1 MSPAVRSL
9 LVKTLGRELGLSRV
23 GIAPAAPLPGATYYK
38 SWLRRGYHA
47 GMGYLARNVER
58 RAAPASLLEG
68 ARSIICA
75 ALSYQSSSANRPHA
89 ETAPQAGPATGRVAR
104 YAHGRDYHLVLRER
118 LETLVER
125 LRQRLAEPFEARLFV
140 DTGPLLERELAAAA
154 GLGWIAKNTMLLSRE
169 LGSYTVLGEVL
180 TTLELAHDA
189 PETDHCGSCTRC
201 LDACPTGAFPAPYQ
215 MDASR
220 CISYLTIEHRGTVP
234 PEFHPAI
241 GEWVYGCDVCQ
252 EVCPWNGRPAPL
264 AGREELRPPVAG
276 RALDLVALLE
286 LPDQELRRRL
296 TGSPLLRPKPAGLRR
311 NAALVLG
318 NAGRAEAL
326 PALVRALGDPSPVVR
341 GQAAW
346 SLGRLGGSQAR
357 EALEA
362 AGAVEEDDGVLG
374 EIARA
379 LAALD

>member
-1 MSPAVRSL
+1 M
-9 LVKTLGRELGLSRV
+9 SRV

-252 EVCPWNGRPAPL
+252 EVCPFNDHAPAGDAELCAERAGARADLLRLLKLTPRQHRAWLDESAADRARPAMW
-264 AGREELRPPVAG
+264 
-276 RALDLVALLE
+276 
-286 LPDQELRRRL
+286 
-296 TGSPLLRPKPAGLRR
+296 RR
-311 NAALVLG
+311 NAAIALG
-318 NAGRAEAL
+318 NR
-326 PALVRALGDPSPVVR
+326 RALDDAQR
-341 GQAAW
+341 QALAQAAA
-346 SLGRLGGSQAR
+346 SDDLSVQQAAR
-357 EALEA
+357 EALRRH
-362 AGAVEEDDGVLG
+362 GDQG
-374 EIARA
+374 
-379 LAALD
+379 

>member
-1 MSPAVRSL
+1 MTAPARHERTERV
-9 LVKTLGRELGLSRV
+9 RELALAEGFDAV
-23 GIAPAAPLPGATYYK
+23 GVARLAPAASGAALRRWLARGDQAGMAWLGRRVERRLDPRESLPGARSALVVAWRY
-38 SWLRRGYHA
+38 
-47 GMGYLARNVER
+47 
-58 RAAPASLLEG
+58 APVAEG
-68 ARSIICA
+68 G
-75 ALSYQSSSANRPHA
+75 
-89 ETAPQAGPATGRVAR
+89 EAGPLGDLWRGVAR
-104 YAHGRDYHLVLRER
+104 YARGADYHDFLLER
-118 LETLVER
+118 L
-125 LRQRLAEPFEARLFV
+125 QRAGQRIAEELPEMDFRAYV
-140 DTGPLLERELAAAA
+140 DTGPLLERELAVRS
-154 GLGWIAKNTMLLSRE
+154 GLGAIGKNTNLLSPT
-169 LGSYTVLGEVL
+169 LGSWLLLGVLLLTLDLEPDPPIGDLCGEC
-180 TTLELAHDA
+180 A
-189 PETDHCGSCTRC
+189 RC
-201 LDACPTGAFPAPYQ
+201 LEACPTGALPEPFRL
-215 MDASR
+215 DANR
-220 CISYLTIEHRGTVP
+220 CISYWTIEHRGP
-234 PEFHPAI
+234 IPAELRVGI
-241 GEWVYGCDVCQ
+241 GEWAFGCDVCQ

>member
-220 CISYLTIEHRGTVP
+220 CISYLTIEHRGPVDP
-234 PEFHPAI
+234 
-241 GEWVYGCDVCQ
+241 GLRKGLGGWVFGCDICQ
-252 EVCPWNGRPAPL
+252 EVCPWNREAPPATEPGF
-264 AGREELRPPVAG
+264 A
-276 RALDLVALLE
+276 
-286 LPDQELRRRL
+286 
-296 TGSPLLRPKPAGLRR
+296 PKPGLAAPSLGEWIGLQEEAYRLLTRGTAVRRAKRGMLRR
-311 NAALVLG
+311 NAALAAG
-318 NAGRAEAL
+318 NTGDRSSIPALKLAAQDADPMIAEAAMW
-326 PALVRALGDPSPVVR
+326 ALRK
-341 GQAAW
+341 
-346 SLGRLGGSQAR
+346 
-357 EALEA
+357 LE
-362 AGAVEEDDGVLG
+362 EP
-374 EIARA
+374 
-379 LAALD
+379 